1 MMNNIKN
8 SFSDIYGYI
17 NYMCK
22 KLVRFWL
29 LVLTL
34 IIVCYLVSKFIPK
47 DTANNFWGVIISI
60 IAAVLF
66 EGYRSYRKYIE
77 STIVINSCF
86 SDIKRLFEKFF
97 NTFDVECRFSLVHLH
112 TTAGIEE
119 YPVTNKS
126 IIENLKI
133 SLSII
138 SKLDEMMISL
148 NKDKE
153 NFDECIKT
161 YSAFKNSAKKV
172 LILDFDSIVNTLSIY
187 SADPVFVKNMY
198 ELRRNVLDVT
208 NNDIWPDAFYDGQ
221 PANVNFIYI
230 MKILEKMIYALEYIE
245 NGKGKGESVINMMN
259 VIKNH
264 LVTIAVVF
272 FAIAIF
278 MPFVTIGLYIFPY
291 SDSFNGI
298 MRVSNV
304 GETAD
309 FLAGTMTPFLTI
321 AAFFLLLKGY
331 FMQKEELAQTREEMK
346 RSAEELKQQRQIME
360 AEKNLSKSQKD
371 FEFCIA
377 LINDLKKTFENIKIT
392 FLKYNIKDQT
402 VNFSSDKA
410 ENISLNVFFNRLSN
424 IINKKVNGVNDWDGL
439 AEIKNDKL
447 RGGNLKKHAEFV
459 IHSPAFN
466 YFTKLYFILLFI
478 DKYIVDKTIKNL
490 ALRYLSVNLTL
501 GEKFILSHIKTKKI
515 IIIEGDNNSFVSLL
529 KKYEDNI
536 LTMDI
541 LKNNSKKDER
551 V

>member
-1 MMNNIKN
+1 MNNIKN
-8 SFSDIYGYI
+8 SFVDIYGYI
-17 NYMCK
+17 SYMSK

-29 LVLTL
+29 VVLIL
-34 IIVCYLVSKFIPK
+34 IIACYLVSKFIPK

-66 EGYRSYRKYIE
+66 EGYRSYRKYNE

-119 YPVTNKS
+119 YPVANKC

-148 NKDKE
+148 NEDKE

-172 LILDFDSIVNTLSIY
+172 LVLDFDSIVNTLSIY

-208 NNDIWPDAFYDGQ
+208 NNDLWPDAFYDGK

-230 MKILEKMIYALEYIE
+230 MKILEKMIYTLEYIE

-264 LVTIAVVF
+264 LVKIAVVF
-272 FAIAIF
+272 FVIAIF
-278 MPFVTIGLYIFPY
+278 MPFVTIYLYNYQYP
-291 SDSFNGI
+291 DSVNGI
-298 MRVSNV
+298 MGVNNIGS
-304 GETAD
+304 TAD

-321 AAFFLLLKGY
+321 AAFFLLLQGY
-331 FMQKEELAQTREEMK
+331 FMQKEELAQTREELQN
-346 RSAEELKQQRQIME
+346 SANELKEQRQIME

-377 LINDLKKTFENIKIT
+377 LINDLKKTFENIKVT
-392 FLKYNIKDQT
+392 FLKFNIEDQT
-402 VNFSSDKA
+402 VKFSSDKT
-410 ENISLNVFFNRLSN
+410 ETISLNVFFNKLSN
-424 IINKKVNGVNDWDGL
+424 IIRKKANGVNDWDGL

-447 RGGNLKKHAEFV
+447 RGGNLREHAEFV

-466 YFTKLYFILLFI
+466 YYTKLYFILLFI
-478 DKYIVDKTIKNL
+478 DRYIIDETIKNL

-501 GEKFILSHIKTKKI
+501 GEKFILSHIKNKKI
-515 IIIEGDNNSFVSLL
+515 IVVEEDNNNFISLL

-536 LTMDI
+536 LTIDI
-541 LKNNSKKDER
+541 LKNNSERDER
-551 V
+551 A